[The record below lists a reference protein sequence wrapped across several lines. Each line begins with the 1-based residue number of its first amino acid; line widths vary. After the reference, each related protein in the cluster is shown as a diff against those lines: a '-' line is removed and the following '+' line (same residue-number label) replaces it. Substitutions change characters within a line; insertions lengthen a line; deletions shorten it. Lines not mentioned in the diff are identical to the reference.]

1 MVKLYII
8 YEYKSIF
15 PELSGSALT
24 DALIC
29 RCLGREDIIVRR
41 TDEGKP
47 YVRTPEEDC
56 RGPYISVSHS
66 NGTFALAVSGGEVGV
81 DIQYARDIKRQRIA
95 ARYFTEEEA
104 ESVAADDTGDRFFE
118 LWTRKEAYSK
128 YTGEGLAHVV
138 KKESAD
144 RSEDVVFIDFRL
156 EDGCFCSIC
165 TGAEEGESDEIQ
177 ISYGE

>member
-15 PELSGSALT
+15 PQLAGSALT

-29 RCLGREDIIVRR
+29 SCMGREDIEVRR
-41 TDEGKP
+41 TEDGKP
-47 YVRTPEEDC
+47 HVCLPEGDSG
-56 RGPYISVSHS
+56 RPYISVSHS
-66 NGTFALAVSGGEVGV
+66 SGTFALAVSGGEVGL
-81 DIQYARDIKRQRIA
+81 DIQYARDVKRQKIA

-104 ESVAADDTGDRFFE
+104 ASVAADDTGDRFFE
-118 LWTRKEAYSK
+118 LWTRKEAYGK
-128 YTGEGLAHVV
+128 YTGKGLASVAS
-138 KKESAD
+138 KEPVD
-144 RSEDVVFIDFRL
+144 GREDVRFTDLRL

-165 TGAEEGESDEIQ
+165 TGADEGESYEIQ